1 VIAFRGGSGDWFDA
15 GISGSGFQA
24 FPGSKIDFQVEAMN
38 GDVTQI
44 ISNPL
49 PDYVWTGEKSGW
61 SSTKTLTMPTYS
73 DEAPNQPDLT
83 PNQTSSD
90 QTGAVIVGFSLPDW
104 YCDGIIHHN
113 SGVNYHTSI

>member
-1 VIAFRGGSGDWFDA
+1 MIAFRGGSGDWFDA

-49 PDYVWTGEKSGW
+49 PTMSGQV
-61 SSTKTLTMPTYS
+61 KK
-73 DEAPNQPDLT
+73 A
-83 PNQTSSD
+83 
-90 QTGAVIVGFSLPDW
+90 A
-104 YCDGIIHHN
+104 
-113 SGVNYHTSI
+113 GVAQKL